1 MCCESKAETMFVKSL
16 DDIGFPERVIDAL
29 PDPIFI
35 EESVLTA
42 QEISSVLKVVVHQV
56 FNDFA
61 AHVCMVV
68 VGSKTGEHH

>member
-1 MCCESKAETMFVKSL
+1 MFVKSL
-16 DDIGFPERVIDAL
+16 DDIGFAERVVDAL

-35 EESVLTA
+35 EESVLVLTA